1 MSQYLGSRVSST
13 SSSSEQANGG
23 NGGGRPGQRQLSK
36 AEQRDLL
43 HELMSSQAVQS
54 QMPYW

>member
-1 MSQYLGSRVSST
+1 MSQYLGN
-13 SSSSEQANGG
+13 SSSGGGGGEQANGG